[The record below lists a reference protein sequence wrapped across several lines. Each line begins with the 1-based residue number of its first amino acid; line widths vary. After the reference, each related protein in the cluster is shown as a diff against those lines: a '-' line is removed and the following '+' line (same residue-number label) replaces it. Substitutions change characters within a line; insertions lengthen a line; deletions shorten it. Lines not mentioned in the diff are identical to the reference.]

1 MRLIFA
7 NWSSQV
13 MALVGGLVL
22 TANAWSL
29 QEHSF
34 RTPPSRR
41 LFKLAAAAS
50 TSSSKTVLTYRNSP
64 DPHEEH
70 HLTTDNAPSTTSH
83 FRTAGSLFL
92 PSLSPQGKKK
102 DSLLDKEAGVHSSTN
117 RNGLN
122 REMIRGLI
130 MGQMGFLGVTL
141 VIAFLARVPTIAS
154 SSFRL
159 ASPSLF
165 LPLQNHGVL
174 EPDMMISATL
184 AGTILLAVGSVLGM
198 VGVEKIVDSVAQRPA
213 SRIHFGTSNLVVT
226 LFGRRARRDKGS
238 CAMNDPPF
246 SSSAVPTTSTT
257 TALWHTLL
265 LAGGTSATQET
276 IFRWLIPALL
286 FQFTHSVGMALVG
299 QALLFGLYHVSPVSL
314 QEKENQVLVAMQT
327 VNGLVYAGLLVAS
340 GGSLWSCILAHM
352 LYDLHVMTSSWHAV
366 NDQIDW
372 AQDHTDI
379 EKELL
384 SSNDAKVL
392 AALQE
397 HSRGAL
403 TPENMQVLHRFFYAF
418 DTDHQGYLSLQD
430 VHKAISYS
438 FWTMETEP
446 SEAHVDSLFSAILA
460 ERPSDS
466 EAGTG
471 KQPEQPSDRLSWVEF
486 VRLLVSLRA
495 YARRQLKEQQQ
506 QQQNGPR
513 VAL

>member
-1 MRLIFA
+1 
-7 NWSSQV
+7 
-13 MALVGGLVL
+13 
-22 TANAWSL
+22 
-29 QEHSF
+29 
-34 RTPPSRR
+34 
-41 LFKLAAAAS
+41 
-50 TSSSKTVLTYRNSP
+50 
-64 DPHEEH
+64 
-70 HLTTDNAPSTTSH
+70 
-83 FRTAGSLFL
+83 
-92 PSLSPQGKKK
+92 
-102 DSLLDKEAGVHSSTN
+102 
-117 RNGLN
+117 
-122 REMIRGLI
+122 
-130 MGQMGFLGVTL
+130 
-141 VIAFLARVPTIAS
+141 
-154 SSFRL
+154 
-159 ASPSLF
+159 
-165 LPLQNHGVL
+165 
-174 EPDMMISATL
+174 
-184 AGTILLAVGSVLGM
+184 
-198 VGVEKIVDSVAQRPA
+198 
-213 SRIHFGTSNLVVT
+213 
-226 LFGRRARRDKGS
+226 
-238 CAMNDPPF
+238 
-246 SSSAVPTTSTT
+246 
-257 TALWHTLL
+257 
-265 LAGGTSATQET
+265 
-276 IFRWLIPALL
+276 
-286 FQFTHSVGMALVG
+286 MALVG